1 MREVSVGIARG
12 RGNGTDKMGKEPTMK
27 LEKQLRSSKYKKL
40 PRWGRVA
47 VVARA
52 MRRTMPII
60 TEMLEKDSRR
70 ILESIA
76 FAVSQSEHSA
86 AEGKVAEHLHWAC
99 NRLLAL
105 MKTEY
110 DSYDEC
116 DDNYTMDALTAAYVV
131 VQFCLD
137 SDAELEM
144 EAIDAISNVVFNFE
158 CYTHQKALTKA
169 ADMNA
174 NVDLDCLLSLSKK
187 AELKFDS
194 PVSVT
199 LFGKLWPGSKPK
211 GWPNV
216 SGDTSACA
224 TFKRPRSNRKALSV
238 LPEEVGQFLEQNPS
252 YTIES
257 PSLECGRIVLN
268 KPAYLELSEHLFSM
282 SMTDWADR
290 DPNQNVSGK
299 YVMTTIELVCYCE
312 HYRPSGKL
320 CWFVENECFGCID
333 SDFGTVY
340 LFPGVS
346 WKRLLARAGFY
357 INSPWIEPKKPTVV
371 LKNPWERLSFRKSRS
386 AFNIKERRSD
396 DEIVLELLNRKK
408 LGTLKAETI
417 RDDGFDTV
425 CRRRPL
431 DQTTVSAV
439 EKILG
444 YNLPPLLQ
452 RMYCEVANGGFG
464 ESYGLIGLVGGA
476 RDDTN
481 RDVQQLLRDFRK
493 PDKDDPK
500 WKWSEGLLPAFYV
513 GCAMYLCVDC
523 RNSEGRVWLFEPNNH
538 EDGRSW
544 KNSFIPFSPS
554 LRKMMDDWLD
564 REDLWSIA
572 GIRV

>member
-1 MREVSVGIARG
+1 
-12 RGNGTDKMGKEPTMK
+12 MGKEPTMK

-76 FAVSQSEHSA
+76 FAISQSEDSA
-86 AEGKVAEHLHWAC
+86 AKGKVAEHLLWAC
-99 NRLLAL
+99 NRLLAK
-105 MKTEY
+105 MKTKY

-116 DDNYTMDALTAAYVV
+116 DDNYAMDALTAAYIV
-131 VQFCLD
+131 VQCCIEA
-137 SDAELEM
+137 DAELEM
-144 EAIDAISNVVFNFE
+144 EAIEAISNVVFNFE
-158 CYTHQKALTKA
+158 CFKDRKAFKKA
-169 ADMNA
+169 ADKNVS
-174 NVDLDCLLSLSKK
+174 VDLDSLLNLSRKL
-187 AELKFDS
+187 ELKCDS
-194 PVSVT
+194 PVPVT
-199 LFGKLWPGSKPK
+199 VLGELWPRSKPT
-211 GWPNV
+211 GWPNAWE
-216 SGDTSACA
+216 DTSASA

-238 LPEEVGQFLEQNPS
+238 LPEEVFQFLQQNPS
-252 YTIES
+252 YTIDS

-290 DPNQNVSGK
+290 DPNRNVSGK
-299 YVMTTIELVCYCE
+299 YVLTTIELVCFCE
-312 HYRPSGKL
+312 HYPPSGKL
-320 CWFVENECFGCID
+320 CWFVEFECFGCYD
-333 SDFGTVY
+333 LDLGTVF
-340 LFPGVS
+340 LFRGVS
-346 WKRLLARAGFY
+346 WKRLLARPEFY
-357 INSPWIEPKKPTVV
+357 IESPWVEPQKPIAV
-371 LKNPWERLSFRKSRS
+371 LKSPWERLSFRKSKS
-386 AFNIKERRSD
+386 AFNMRECRSD
-396 DEIVLELLNRKK
+396 DEIILELLNRKK

-431 DQTTVSAV
+431 DRTTVPAV

-444 YNLPPLLQ
+444 YSLQPLLQ

-481 RDVQQLLRDFRK
+481 HDVQQLLRDFRK

-500 WKWSEGLLPAFYV
+500 WKWPEGLLPAFYV

-523 RNSEGRVWLFEPNNH
+523 RNSNGRVWLFEPNYH

-554 LRKMMDDWLD
+554 LGKMMDDWLN